1 MKDGRGILDLR
12 GGTGGTGLV
21 VGNIEEVFLLVNELF
36 DVDETRDLFN
46 GRASDTD
53 VDSLIDGGTRPLFS
67 GTGGCGRPLARN
79 VVDGFFNAAILV
91 DDGSFVRLKFI
102 VLTTVGFDF
111 VKVVGIDFV
120 LMDVSD
126 KPSRN
131 VGDGRGKSES
141 SRFNESDFDVT
152 DNELTLR

>member
-1 MKDGRGILDLR
+1 MNDGRGILDLR
-12 GGTGGTGLV
+12 GGTGGTGLFV
-21 VGNIEEVFLLVNELF
+21 DNIVEILLFANELF
-36 DVDETRDLFN
+36 DVDEARDLFN

-53 VDSLIDGGTRPLFS
+53 VDSLSDGATSPLFG

-79 VVDGFFNAAILV
+79 VAAGFFNAAILV
-91 DDGSFVRLKFI
+91 DDGTFDRLKFI

-111 VKVVGIDFV
+111 IEVIGIDFV
-120 LMDVSD
+120 LTDVSD

-141 SRFNESDFDVT
+141 SKFNESDFDVT